1 MSESLKISE
10 LSFANPEIT
19 SYLDF
24 SKVPSQDEYS
34 VIPANTIVSVNMTI
48 TPGGHNDPAR
58 GWTGGWATRN
68 PVTNSCYLKVKFK
81 ILDGEFKGRQI
92 LSLIGL
98 HSDKG
103 PEYAAM
109 GQSFMKTILD
119 SKNGISSK
127 DNSEN
132 ADKLRVLK
140 SLGDLNNINF
150 VAKVS
155 VGQDQ
160 HGNPKNEIKYAVTID
175 NPSYTKVD
183 QPLTKDVL
191 VDDELPFDPF

>member
-10 LSFANPEIT
+10 LSFANPEVT

-24 SKVPSQDEYS
+24 SKVPSQDEYL
-34 VIPANTIVSVNMTI
+34 VIPANTIVSINMTI

-58 GWTGGWATRN
+58 GWTEGWATRN

-81 ILDGEFKGRQI
+81 ILDGDFKGRQI

-103 PEYAAM
+103 TEYAAR

-127 DNSEN
+127 DNSDN
-132 ADKLRVLK
+132 ASKLRVLE

-160 HGNPKNEIKYAVTID
+160 HGNPKNEIKYAVTMD
-175 NPSYTKVD
+175 NPSYVKLD

-191 VDDELPFDPF
+191 IDGKTPF